1 MPASHVGDDIEAIGV
16 LHDRQRRGV
25 YQYVSRQ
32 GQDVSRDQ
40 AARAL
45 SISRNLAAFHLD
57 RLAEAGFLAVSYR
70 RLTGR
75 QGPGAGRPSK
85 LYRRSNR
92 QIGISL
98 PERQYELLA
107 RLFAGPLSGARDA
120 RIKTRL
126 TSAARTFGRA
136 LGASSRQ
143 SAARG
148 SWRTLNQ
155 VLDRLGALPYDDG
168 GVVRLRNCPFDTVA
182 ASYPELVCGTNL
194 SLVEGVIA
202 GVELEGVKARLE
214 PRPGQCCVAVAR
226 SSAKGGRNA

>member
-1 MPASHVGDDIEAIGV
+1 MSVSRVSEDIDAIGV
-16 LHDRQRRGV
+16 LHDPQRRAV
-25 YQYVSRQ
+25 YAYVSRQ
-32 GQDVSRDQ
+32 RHDVSRDE
-40 AARAL
+40 AARAV

-57 RLAEAGFLAVSYR
+57 RLVAAGFLEVSYR

-98 PERQYELLA
+98 PERRYEILA
-107 RLFAGPLSGARDA
+107 QLFAGPLSGARDA

-126 TSAARTFGRA
+126 TNATRKFGRA
-136 LGASSRQ
+136 LGASYRRSTG
-143 SAARG
+143 RG
-148 SWRTLNQ
+148 SLRVLSH
-155 VLDRLGALPYDDG
+155 VLDRLGAESYDDG
-168 GVVRLRNCPFDTVA
+168 DEVRLRNCPFDTVA
-182 ASYPELVCGTNL
+182 SRYPELVCGTNL
-194 SLVEGVIA
+194 SLVEGVIE
-202 GVELEGVKARLE
+202 GLEVGRVKARLD

>member
-1 MPASHVGDDIEAIGV
+1 MTASPLGDGVDAIGV
-16 LHDRQRRGV
+16 LHDPQRRAV
-25 YQYVSRQ
+25 YRYVSRQ

-57 RLAEAGFLAVSYR
+57 RLAVAGFLEVSYR

-75 QGPGAGRPSK
+75 HGPGAGRPSK

-98 PERQYELLA
+98 PGRQYELLA
-107 RLFAGPLSGARDA
+107 RLLAGPLSWTRDV

-126 TSAARTFGRA
+126 TTAARTFGRA
-136 LGASSRQ
+136 LGVSSRRP
-143 SAARG
+143 AARG
-148 SWRTLNQ
+148 SWRTLRR
-155 VLDRLGALPYDDG
+155 VLDRLGAEPYDEG
-168 GVVRLRNCPFDTVA
+168 GVLRLRNCPFDTVA

-202 GVELEGVKARLE
+202 GLELDRVKSRLD

-226 SSAKGGRNA
+226 SSAKGGRHA